1 MAAKIEKF
9 CAKSV
14 YDPPTYAQ
22 GIKVT
27 GGQTILFIS
36 GQVAYDKKGGV
47 AHKGDFQGQ
56 ARAVFKNLKAMA
68 EAGGGKLSNIV
79 KLNTYLTDIRYRA
92 DLIPVR
98 AEFFG
103 KRLPASTL
111 ITTPALAHPD
121 WLIEVEAIAVI

>member
-1 MAAKIEKF
+1 MAKIENC

-22 GIKVT
+22 GVKVT
-27 GGQTILFIS
+27 GGQTMLFIS

-56 ARAVFKNLKAMA
+56 ARAGFKNLKAMA
-68 EAGGGKLSNIV
+68 EAGGGRLSNIV
-79 KLNTYLTDIRYRA
+79 KLNTYLTDIRYGA
-92 DLIPVR
+92 DLIPIR

-111 ITTPALAHPD
+111 FTIPSLG
-121 WLIEVEAIAVI
+121 

>member
-1 MAAKIEKF
+1 MAAKIEKY

-14 YDPPTYAQ
+14 YDPQTYSQ
-22 GIKVT
+22 GVKVT
-27 GGQTILFIS
+27 GAQTILFLS

-56 ARAVFKNLKAMA
+56 ARLVFKSIKAMV
-68 EAGGGKLSNIV
+68 EAGGGKLSSVV

-92 DLIPVR
+92 DLVPIR
-98 AEFFG
+98 QEFFG
-103 KRLPASTL
+103 KRIPASTL

-121 WLIEVEAIAVI
+121 WLIEVEAVAVI

>member
-1 MAAKIEKF
+1 VAKIEKY

-14 YDPPTYAQ
+14 YDPPAYSQ

-27 GGQTILFIS
+27 GAQTILFLS

-47 AHKGDFQGQ
+47 AHKGDFEGQ
-56 ARAVFKNLKAMA
+56 ARQVFKSIKAHV
-68 EAGGGKLSNIV
+68 EAGGGKMSNVV
-79 KLNTYLTDIRYRA
+79 KLNMYLTDIRYRA
-92 DLIPVR
+92 DLIPIR
-98 AEFFG
+98 QEFFG
-103 KRLPASTL
+103 KKLPAATL